1 MKPYGISMPF
11 RYILVLCGMK
21 YFFYPWIETRYA
33 STKVMNID
41 LLEKINTGNFRQ
53 GSAISKIKYYNPN
66 NLTLLIKIMTLKM
79 PFSTDTFIN

>member
-1 MKPYGISMPF
+1 
-11 RYILVLCGMK
+11 
-21 YFFYPWIETRYA
+21 
-33 STKVMNID
+33 MNID

-53 GSAISKIKYYNPN
+53 GSAISKIKYYNPK